1 MLVLLDAVGE
11 EEFRQM
17 AHTKYLLSRRS
28 APPSATWTSG
38 RIEVFVDGGAEPTHS
53 AARARGRQM
62 GHSVSPLW
70 VKGLLDARSLVL
82 GSVPCPVGGLR
93 ALKMEDEADLID
105 IVVSNNSSLS
115 SNTEHHHP
123 SADAMPQ
130 PLPNSVMKPP
140 YIAL

>member
-1 MLVLLDAVGE
+1 MLGVLFLVQSRAQSVG
-11 EEFRQM
+11 F
-17 AHTKYLLSRRS
+17 
-28 APPSATWTSG
+28 G
-38 RIEVFVDGGAEPTHS
+38 
-53 AARARGRQM
+53 
-62 GHSVSPLW
+62 
-70 VKGLLDARSLVL
+70 
-82 GSVPCPVGGLR
+82 GGLR